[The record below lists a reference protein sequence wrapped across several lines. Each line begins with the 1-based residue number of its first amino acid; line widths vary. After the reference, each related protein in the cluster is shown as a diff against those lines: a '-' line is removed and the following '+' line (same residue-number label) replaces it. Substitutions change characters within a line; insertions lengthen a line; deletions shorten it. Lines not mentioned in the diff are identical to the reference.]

1 MDPEKKPPS
10 FSESDKAFGPL
21 GAHTSAA
28 GGVHKA
34 LLQGRDINA
43 GCVQLFTANQKTW
56 NTKPISDEEVDRWN
70 EARDKT
76 GLTHLMSHDS
86 YLINLCSPREEV
98 HEKSLQAFNREIERC
113 LQLDLDYMNFHPG
126 AALDSPVDLALDK
139 IVSSLLGVAPLLE
152 SHKTSKLRL
161 LIETTAGQGSTLG
174 SQFEEIAYLIEHTKN
189 HLPIGVCLDTCHSFA
204 AGYDLRTQEAVSATL
219 ATFDKVVG
227 LNHLYA
233 IHLNDSLCPFGSR
246 KDRHAHL
253 GEGEIGMEGIRAF
266 INHPA
271 IFPLPKYLETPGGVL
286 RWKEEIPMVQQ
297 MVTKHAHKR

>member
-1 MDPEKKPPS
+1 MDSEKKPPS
-10 FSESDKAFGPL
+10 FLDSNKAFGPI
-21 GAHTSAA
+21 GAHMSSA

-34 LLQGRDINA
+34 LLQAREIDA
-43 GCVQLFTANQKTW
+43 GCLQLFTANQKTW
-56 NTKPISDEEVDRWN
+56 NTKPISDEEVARWN
-70 EARDKT
+70 KVRKET
-76 GLTHLMSHDS
+76 NFTHIMSHDS

-98 HEKSLQAFNREIERC
+98 YEKSLQAFNREIERC

-139 IVSSLLGVAPLLE
+139 IVSSLLATAPLLE
-152 SHKTSKLRL
+152 RHKLRL

-174 SQFEEIAYLIEHTKN
+174 SRFEEIAYLIEHTKN

-204 AGYDLRTQEAVSATL
+204 AGYDLRTQETVNSTL
-219 ATFDKVVG
+219 EAFDKIIG

-233 IHLNDSLCPFGSR
+233 IHLNDSLCPFDSH

-253 GEGEIGMEGIRAF
+253 GEGEIGSKGIETF

-271 IFPLPKYLETPGGVL
+271 IFSLPKYLETPGGVE

-297 MVTKHAHKR
+297 MVAKHAHKR